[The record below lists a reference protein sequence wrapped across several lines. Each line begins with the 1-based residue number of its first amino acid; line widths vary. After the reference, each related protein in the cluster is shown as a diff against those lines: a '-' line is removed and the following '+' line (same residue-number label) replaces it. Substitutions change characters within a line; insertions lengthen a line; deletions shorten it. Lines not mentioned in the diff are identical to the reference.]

1 MRYTCLEACHGH
13 DGQCSTTQQEAAMRS
28 PKGSESFRLR
38 LTKEQKVAIKRV
50 IGRDGEEL
58 ELQVSELEERIVPRL
73 AANHNEFMLVDD

>member
-1 MRYTCLEACHGH
+1 MQTP
-13 DGQCSTTQQEAAMRS
+13 Q
-28 PKGSESFRLR
+28 GSQPFRLR

-58 ELQVSELEERIVPRL
+58 ELQVTELEERIVPKL

>member
-1 MRYTCLEACHGH
+1 
-13 DGQCSTTQQEAAMRS
+13 MRS